1 MKSVILTLLIV
12 FNLDASIFSQEQ
24 IAKKVNIKSSF
35 RENVSDANA
44 VIKRGD
50 YTRYVN
56 YQNGIRSTIKHIDKL
71 DINQNEKIEIKNDLE
86 KYAKIINQIY
96 KKLQVE
102 APMFNH
108 HYKESISG
116 LKSFNKKLSS
126 IGYRPI
132 LKAWYE
138 LSKTK
143 ARFIKKPSE
152 KLEKKFYEKWRLIMI
167 NITELYLDEEIE
179 APLFAYLENYKAY
192 FNEISLAYK
201 SAQYENIKSLK
212 PLCYKIKAKLEF
224 ITPFSS

>member
-1 MKSVILTLLIV
+1 MKSMILTLLIV
-12 FNLDASIFSQEQ
+12 FNLDASIFSQEEKP
-24 IAKKVNIKSSF
+24 KKINIKNSF
-35 RENVSDANA
+35 RENISDANA

-50 YTRYVN
+50 YTRYTN
-56 YQNGIRSTIKHIDKL
+56 YQSGIKSTISHIDKL
-71 DINQNEKIEIKNDLE
+71 DISSKEKIEIKNYLQ
-86 KYAKIINQIY
+86 KYSSIINKIY
-96 KKLQVE
+96 KKLQLE
-102 APMFNH
+102 APKFNH
-108 HYKESISG
+108 HYKESING
-116 LKSFNKKLSS
+116 LKNFNKKLAG

-132 LKAWYE
+132 LNAWYE

-152 KLEKKFYEKWRLIMI
+152 KLEKKFHEKWRLIMI

-224 ITPFSS
+224 ITPLSS